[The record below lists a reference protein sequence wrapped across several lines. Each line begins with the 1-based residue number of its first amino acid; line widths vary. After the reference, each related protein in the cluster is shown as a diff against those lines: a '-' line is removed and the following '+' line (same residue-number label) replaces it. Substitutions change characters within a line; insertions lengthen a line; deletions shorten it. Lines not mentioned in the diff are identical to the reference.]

1 MQAKIQYSVPACEL
15 KKLPDMVVKRI
26 QESDD
31 RQLNRAPVTGAENGN
46 MFEMQRGEKR
56 HTHTKN
62 KK

>member
-1 MQAKIQYSVPACEL
+1 
-15 KKLPDMVVKRI
+15 MVVKRI

-56 HTHTKN
+56 HTHTHT
-62 KK
+62 KKVTFE